1 MDYFKFFRDSFLVV
15 AANDL
20 TFLVV
25 REKAELRHSHNGTVR
40 AGSGEKR
47 VENAV
52 HFKRG
57 KPQRIFLIVIN
68 GVFIAA
74 AGRNAENYTG
84 SRAAQNDDAQNYGYD
99 FSRQTFC
106 QIIFYVSEK
115 THLVCS
121 FFILRIYFCVFN
133 RLRRKFTALFRL
145 LFRS

>member
-1 MDYFKFFRDSFLVV
+1 MLCAVREFHVVFKNEIISCFRNFAACILFVDYFKFFRDSFLVV

-20 TFLVV
+20 TFLIV

-74 AGRNAENYTG
+74 A
-84 SRAAQNDDAQNYGYD
+84 
-99 FSRQTFC
+99 
-106 QIIFYVSEK
+106 
-115 THLVCS
+115 
-121 FFILRIYFCVFN
+121 
-133 RLRRKFTALFRL
+133 
-145 LFRS
+145 